1 MKKNNTYK
9 TSIYNQYQIGVAIK
23 DLKIAMHNLQEFLKY
38 TEELDALEKDI
49 TNTELMQKVTDSFD
63 YIKELQER
71 ITEEF
76 ETVESW
82 HYNELEN
89 KESITED

>member
-9 TSIYNQYQIGVAIK
+9 TSIYNQYQISIAMQ
-23 DLKIAMHNLQEFLKY
+23 DLKNAMHNLQEFLNY
-38 TEELDALEKDI
+38 TDDLDALEKDI
-49 TNTELMQKVTDSFD
+49 TNTELMQKVTDAFD
-63 YIKELQER
+63 YIKDLQER
-71 ITEEF
+71 VTKEF

-89 KESITED
+89 KEGI

>member
-1 MKKNNTYK
+1 MKNNTYK
-9 TSIYNQYQIGVAIK
+9 THIYNQYQISVATK
-23 DLKIAMHNLQEFLKY
+23 DLKVAMHNLQEFLQY
-38 TEELDALEKDI
+38 TDDIDALEKDI
-49 TNTELMQKVTDSFD
+49 TNTELMQKVADAFD

-82 HYNELEN
+82 HYNELEK